1 MCRTIALVPLFAL
14 VVAGCGEKPQTAA
27 AERGAET
34 SAATPSVP
42 ATGATEPEAGKLAAR
57 AMLNAAIAEAHKWEP
72 DAELVGVTTS
82 LADGPAHDFWFYD
95 FQSPA
100 KSTCTRI
107 RALSSGSIANVDT
120 GEECRL
126 SAPVSTD
133 FVDSPAA
140 YEAAVAAGFRKG
152 ESVQL
157 GLSVKNDQALS
168 APRECWVVWSDA
180 DGDDEKGITRGWCV
194 DPATGAFVT
203 RLSGYRAPA
212 PPGE

>member
-1 MCRTIALVPLFAL
+1 VLQEKPMMYRAIALMPLFAL
-14 VVAGCGEKPQTAA
+14 VVAGCGEKPAPA
-27 AERGAET
+27 LAEQGAEAP
-34 SAATPSVP
+34 AAT
-42 ATGATEPEAGKLAAR
+42 ALEAGMLTAR
-57 AMLNAAIAEAHKWEP
+57 SMLDAAIAEARRWQP
-72 DAELVGVTTS
+72 DAELVVVTTS

-107 RALSSGSIANVDT
+107 RALAGGSVANAGT
-120 GEECRL
+120 GDACRL
-126 SAPVSTD
+126 TTPISTG
-133 FVDSPAA
+133 FVDSPVA

-152 ESVQL
+152 ESVQF
-157 GLSVKNDQALS
+157 GLSVKNDQALP

-180 DGDDEKGITRGWCV
+180 DGDEEKGISRGWCV

-212 PPGE
+212 PPEE